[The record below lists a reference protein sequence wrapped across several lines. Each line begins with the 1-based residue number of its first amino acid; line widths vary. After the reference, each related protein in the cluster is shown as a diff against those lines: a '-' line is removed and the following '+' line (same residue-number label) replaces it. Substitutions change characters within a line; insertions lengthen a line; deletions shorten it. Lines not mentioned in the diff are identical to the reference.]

1 MKKLL
6 YLLFFLT
13 SQIALSQSYHFD
25 ILKDINY
32 RTKSSDIKYI
42 GKRNNE
48 VLILERFADTLANN
62 YKIKFWK
69 TDGNVLQNY
78 AIGDI
83 SQYAYFREFFLYNN
97 KYYFVANNS
106 EENGGIWVT
115 DLTASNTKVITRF
128 HSVYDE
134 VIGFNNKIFYPQTVY
149 PNGVSTQL
157 GNELMY
163 YDETQNACF
172 VLKDINPSYEDA
184 DPKNF
189 TVIGD
194 KLYFTANEAAAFED
208 EKRVLWVTDG
218 TTNGTRRV
226 KDISTPSN
234 AQQPKNFAKMG
245 NKLIFER
252 FDGTDM
258 SLYVSDGT
266 EAGTIPF
273 KKTNSFNSGYYD
285 SIEYI
290 FELGN
295 RALIKLRNNTLWI
308 TDGTNE
314 NTKFINTCDALGV
327 SSKKELAIKDG
338 YAFYFSAGRL
348 YKTDGN
354 TSILLEQG
362 IYYYPTSAI
371 VMTSNQD
378 GSNYYF
384 SAMAAFFKTDGTEA
398 GTTRINNKFSSG
410 ENPNQIPFSLAGNK
424 VLAFG
429 KPSDSRFSKELFEV
443 ETDTLKLFRDFTP
456 STSSSEG
463 SFILNYQ
470 GKSYFFAKQPKAP
483 NEMNNSLFET
493 DGTLE
498 GTRGILMPDFNY
510 PYQLIAT
517 NKGIYITFSN
527 QIWQANFNNGTL
539 SLVKTL
545 TNFFQQKSGLAFNT
559 KFYFITTT
567 FSSYYLGNDFQ
578 LWESDGTTAGTIVIK
593 EFPATQSVRLS
604 KTGNNLYVFSKT
616 VNSINIWQKSQNSS
630 DINLLKTE
638 NTSTNDYIAEVYPNF
653 QNKALFMMRISNQNQ
668 LWETDGSI
676 DGTKVNQST
685 FPEINE
691 YSDLFVS
698 DNHYYYSIYTPNVGT
713 KIWKSDGENTSLLIG
728 IQDAISKV
736 YNYALCGN
744 NLFFVLKRTSGQDY
758 LYRYDLS
765 NGNIEV
771 LSIMERFN
779 KEYTKNFICL
789 KENLTFSAKSNSS
802 DSGKSQLHISD
813 GTQAGTRFI
822 TSMENKN
829 FGFNSHVS
837 RGIYPLNDKEILV
850 SVDDRFYDL
859 EWFTFRICD
868 NPSDLSG
875 TTADSKIQ
883 GSPSTINSTERL
895 IGDSRVYYFA
905 PQSINLNPGF
915 STDNSG
921 IFKAE
926 IKERGCSFRN

>member
-1 MKKLL
+1 M
-6 YLLFFLT
+6 LFCLT
-13 SQIALSQSYHFD
+13 SKIVFSQSYHFN

-32 RTKSSDIKYI
+32 RTQDSDIKYI

-48 VLILERFADTLANN
+48 VLILERFADTLAND

-69 TDGNVLQNY
+69 TDGNILQNY

-83 SQYAYFREFFLYNN
+83 SQYAYFRDFFLYNN
-97 KYYFVANNS
+97 KYYFIANNS
-106 EENGGIWVT
+106 TENGGIWVT
-115 DLTASNTKVITRF
+115 DLTASNTKLITRF
-128 HSVYDE
+128 HSSYDE
-134 VIGFNNKIFYPQTVY
+134 IIGFNNKIFYPQSIY

-172 VLKDINPSYEDA
+172 VLKDINPSYEDS
-184 DPKNF
+184 DPKNL
-189 TVIGD
+189 TVVGD
-194 KLYFTANEAAAFED
+194 KLYFTANEAPYFED
-208 EKRVLWVTDG
+208 ERRSLWVTDG
-218 TTNGTRRV
+218 TTAGTSKV
-226 KDISTPSN
+226 KDLTTPYQYEETIKS
-234 AQQPKNFAKMG
+234 FSKMG
-245 NKLIFER
+245 NKLIFEW
-252 FDGTDM
+252 FDGDYI
-258 SLYVSDGT
+258 SLFVSDGT
-266 EAGTIPF
+266 NEGTKPF
-273 KKTNSFNSGYYD
+273 KRINSFSSNAVYVNN
-285 SIEYI
+285 I

-295 RALIKLRNNTLWI
+295 KALIKLSNNSLWI

-314 NTKFINTCDALGV
+314 NTKLINSCDALGV

-338 YAFYFSAGRL
+338 YVFYFSAGKL

-354 TSILLEQG
+354 TSVLLKQG
-362 IYYYPTSAI
+362 LNYSSTNTIA
-371 VMTSNQD
+371 MTSNQD
-378 GSNYYF
+378 GGYYYF
-384 SAMAAFFKTDGTEA
+384 SLLNVFFKTDGTEV
-398 GTTRINNKFSSG
+398 GTTRINNKLSYND
-410 ENPNQIPFSLAGNK
+410 NPSPIPFSVVGNK
-424 VLAFG
+424 VLTFG
-429 KPSDSRFSKELFEV
+429 KPADSRFSKELFEV
-443 ETDTLKLFRDFTP
+443 GIDTLKLFRDFTP
-456 STSSSEG
+456 STLSSEG

-470 GKSYFFAKQPKAP
+470 GKSYFWAKQPKSP

-517 NKGIYITFSN
+517 NKGVYITFSN

-545 TNFFQQKSGLAFNT
+545 TNFFQQKSGLAFNS

-567 FSSYYLGNDFQ
+567 FASYYLGNDFQ
-578 LWESDGTTAGTIVIK
+578 LWESDGTTAGTVVIK
-593 EFPATQSVRLS
+593 EFPATQSLRLS
-604 KTGNNLYVFSKT
+604 KTGDNLYIFSKT
-616 VNSINIWQKSQNSS
+616 VNSINIWQKSQNNSE
-630 DINLLKTE
+630 INLLKTV
-638 NTSTNDYIAEVYPNF
+638 NISTNDYLNEVYPNF
-653 QNKALFMMRISNQNQ
+653 QNKVLFMMRISNQNQ
-668 LWETDGSI
+668 LWES
-676 DGTKVNQST
+676 DGTINGTKINQST

-698 DNHYYYSIYTPNVGT
+698 DNYYYYSIYTPNVGT
-713 KIWKSDGENTSLLIG
+713 KIWKLNGEDTSLLID
-728 IQDAISKV
+728 IPDAISKV

-744 NLFFVLKRTSGQDY
+744 NLFFVLKRTSGKDY
-758 LYRYDLS
+758 LYKYDLS

-771 LSIMERFN
+771 LSIMENFN

-789 KENLTFSAKSNSS
+789 KENLAFSAKSNSS

-813 GTQAGTRFI
+813 GTQVGTRFI
-822 TSMENKN
+822 ASMENKVL
-829 FGFNSHVS
+829 GFNSHAS
-837 RGIYPLNDKEILV
+837 RGIFPLNDKEILV
-850 SVDDRFYDL
+850 SVDDKFYDL

-875 TTADSKIQ
+875 LTSDSKIQ
-883 GSPSTINSTERL
+883 SSPSTINSTERL
-895 IGDSRVYYFA
+895 TGDSRVYYFA

-926 IKERGCSFRN
+926 IKERGCTFRN

>member
-6 YLLFFLT
+6 CLLFCLT
-13 SQIALSQSYHFD
+13 SQIAFSQSYHFN

-32 RTKSSDIKYI
+32 RTQNSDIKYI

-48 VLILERFADTLANN
+48 VLILERFADTLAND

-69 TDGNVLQNY
+69 TDGNILQNY

-83 SQYAYFREFFLYNN
+83 SQYAYFRDFFLYNN

-106 EENGGIWVT
+106 VENGGIWVT
-115 DLTASNTKVITRF
+115 DFTASNTKFITRF
-128 HSVYDE
+128 SSVYDE
-134 VIGFNNKIFYPQTVY
+134 VIGFNNKIFYPQSIY

-194 KLYFTANEAAAFED
+194 KLYFTANEASAFED

-218 TTNGTRRV
+218 TSSGTRRV
-226 KDISTPSN
+226 KDISTPFN
-234 AQQPKNFAKMG
+234 GQQPKNFAKMG
-245 NKLIFER
+245 NKLIFEGY
-252 FDGTDM
+252 DGTDM
-258 SLYVSDGT
+258 SLYISDGT
-266 EAGTIPF
+266 EVGTVPF
-273 KKTNSFNSGYYD
+273 KKTHSFNSGYYD

-295 RALIKLRNNTLWI
+295 RALIKLRNNSLWI

-314 NTKFINTCDALGV
+314 NTKFINSCDALGV

-362 IYYYPTSAI
+362 IYYYPESAI

-378 GSNYYF
+378 GSYYYF
-384 SAMAAFFKTDGTEA
+384 SAMAAFFKTDGTEV

-410 ENPNQIPFSLAGNK
+410 ENPNQIPFSIAGNK

-429 KPSDSRFSKELFEV
+429 KPADSRFSKELFEV

-456 STSSSEG
+456 STLSSEG

-517 NKGIYITFSN
+517 NKGVYITFSN
-527 QIWQANFNNGTL
+527 QIWQAKFNNGTL

-567 FSSYYLGNDFQ
+567 FASYYLGNDFQ
-578 LWESDGTTAGTIVIK
+578 LWESDGTTEGTVIIK

-604 KTGNNLYVFSKT
+604 KTGDNLYIFSKT
-616 VNSINIWQKSQNSS
+616 VNSIDIWQKSQNSS
-630 DINLLKTE
+630 EINLLKTV
-638 NTSTNDYIAEVYPNF
+638 NISTNDYLSEVYPNF
-653 QNKALFMMRISNQNQ
+653 QNKVLFMMRISNQNQ
-668 LWETDGSI
+668 LWETDGTI
-676 DGTKVNQST
+676 NGTKINQSA
-685 FPEINE
+685 FPEMNE

-698 DNHYYYSIYTPNVGT
+698 DNYYYYSIYTPNVGT
-713 KIWKSDGENTSLLIG
+713 KIWKSNGEDTSLLID
-728 IQDAISKV
+728 IPDAISKV
-736 YNYALCGN
+736 YSYALCGN
-744 NLFFVLKRTSGQDY
+744 NLFFVLKRSSGKDY
-758 LYRYDLS
+758 LYKYDLS
-765 NGNIEV
+765 NETVNQVSEFE
-771 LSIMERFN
+771 LFNRFIS
-779 KEYTKNFICL
+779 KNFTCMQD
-789 KENLTFSAKSNSS
+789 KLTFSVYSENSNR
-802 DSGKSQLHISD
+802 GKAQLFISD
-813 GTQAGTRFI
+813 GTTSGTNLI
-822 TSMENKN
+822 ASLENKMIS
-829 FGFNSHVS
+829 FQEHVS
-837 RGIYPLNDKEILV
+837 RGIYPLNDREILV

-883 GSPSTINSTERL
+883 SSPSTINSTEKL
-895 IGDSRVYYFA
+895 TGDSRVYYFA

-926 IKERGCSFRN
+926 IKERGCTFRN